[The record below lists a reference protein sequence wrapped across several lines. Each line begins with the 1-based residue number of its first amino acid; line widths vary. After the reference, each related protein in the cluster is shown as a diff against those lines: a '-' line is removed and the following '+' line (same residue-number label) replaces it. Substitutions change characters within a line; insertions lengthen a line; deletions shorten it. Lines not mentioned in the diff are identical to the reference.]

1 MVITSDNDNG
11 NGNDSGR
18 GCGHGCGRGRGRGR
32 GRGNNN
38 SIPCKNLVYS
48 GLDISTCPLAQVSVF
63 SVRRTQIIDHSPV
76 W

>member
-11 NGNDSGR
+11 NGNGNDSGR
-18 GCGHGCGRGRGRGR
+18 GRGC